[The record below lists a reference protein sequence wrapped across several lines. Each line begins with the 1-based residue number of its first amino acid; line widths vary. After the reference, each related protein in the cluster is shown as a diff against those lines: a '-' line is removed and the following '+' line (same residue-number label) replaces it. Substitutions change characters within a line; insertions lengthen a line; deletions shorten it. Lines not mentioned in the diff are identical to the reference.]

1 MKTKN
6 VLRELMR
13 EGKPT
18 IGTHVYVQWPGI
30 VEVIGHSGVIDYVEF
45 AGQYAPYDLFSLENF
60 GRAVDLFDH
69 MSAMMKLDQSPR
81 TYLAERAIGSGI
93 QNLLFADIRTPDD
106 AREAVAAMRPET
118 PEDGGIKGVAGT
130 RDMGYV
136 APGITLVDYIRFL
149 QEGVVALMI
158 EKKPAV
164 DNLEEILS
172 VPGVDMVQFGASDYS
187 MSIGVP
193 GQHDHPDVKKA
204 EMYMIETAM
213 RMGVNPRVEIGKWE
227 DAEPYT
233 KMGVKDFAIGTDV
246 SIIYQFCKEQGGGLA
261 AALGR

>member
-18 IGTHVYVQWPGI
+18 IGTHAYVQWPGI
-30 VEVIGHSGVIDYVEF
+30 AEVIGHSGAIDYVEF

-69 MSAMMKLDQSPR
+69 MTAMMKLDQSPR

-93 QNLLFADIRTPDD
+93 QNLLFADIRSVDD

-118 PEDGGIKGVAGT
+118 PEAGGVKGVAGT

-136 APGITLVDYIRFL
+136 APGITLMDYVRFL
-149 QEGVVALMI
+149 EDGVVALMI
-158 EKKPAV
+158 EKKGAV

-172 VPGVDMVQFGASDYS
+172 VGGVDMVQFGAADYS
-187 MSIGVP
+187 MSIGVA
-193 GQHDHPDVKKA
+193 GQYDHPDVKKA
-204 EMYMIETAM
+204 ETYTIETAL
-213 RMGVNPRVEIGKWE
+213 RMGVNPRVEVVKWQ
-227 DAEPYT
+227 DAEPYL
-233 KMGVKDFAIGTDV
+233 KMGVKDFAIGTDI
-246 SIIYQFCKEQGGGLA
+246 SIVYDFCKEQGGELA
-261 AALGR
+261 RVLGR